1 MKRASMCPH
10 SGQPTLLEESTEDP
24 KPAVAFLEQAGQGS
38 RRRGRTAATLALT
51 TLDRENLDV
60 LQALAVLRAHREI
73 QQLADDL
80 DLPTPFSEAAW
91 AECVSRHMGRPIYTG
106 VLPRQLLVMLAALC
120 PDHISGFTFTYRD
133 GWLILLAEDL
143 DTLRRS
149 LAFGH
154 EIAHIVFGDVP
165 PGDDP
170 DTNTDIAAALF
181 ELLGVGRTAQP
192 DARPDAA
199 SPVEQSTR
207 RKAAESDTT
216 VLAAAHAAARGGY
229 VLARE
234 QRAERLGTL
243 VMAKAASGAP
253 GRRWG

>member
-1 MKRASMCPH
+1 MCPH
-10 SGQPTLLEESTEDP
+10 SGQPTLLGESP
-24 KPAVAFLEQAGQGS
+24 KIRHPTVASLEQAKPGS
-38 RRRGRTAATLALT
+38 RRRGQTAATLAPT
-51 TLDRENLDV
+51 TLDQENLDV

-80 DLPTPFSEAAW
+80 DLPSPFSEAAW
-91 AECVSRHMGRPIYTG
+91 AKRVSRHMGRPIYTG
-106 VLPRQLLVMLAALC
+106 VLPRQLLVMLAAVC

-165 PGDDP
+165 PGNDP

-181 ELLGVGRTAQP
+181 ELLGVDHAAQP
-192 DARPDAA
+192 DTQPDAA
-199 SPVEQSTR
+199 SRAEQPAKQR
-207 RKAAESDTT
+207 AAESD
-216 VLAAAHAAARGGY
+216 AAVFAATHAAARGGY

-243 VMAKAASGAP
+243 FMAKAASGAP
-253 GRRWG
+253 GRRWR